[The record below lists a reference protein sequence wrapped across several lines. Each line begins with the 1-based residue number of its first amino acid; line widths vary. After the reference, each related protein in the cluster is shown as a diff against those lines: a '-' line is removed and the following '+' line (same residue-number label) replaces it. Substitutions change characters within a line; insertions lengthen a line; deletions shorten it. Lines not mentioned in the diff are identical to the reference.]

1 MFVRAVEV
9 PAGLLFGGGENGAG
23 GRDEALQDGASR
35 GVALGF
41 LQARMQEGDQLVHAV
56 TLLWPRYAA
65 SLLVAVVPI
74 VTSGRLAAAEEI
86 DALNVALRA
95 ADRAGGHDLASG
107 YFARLHEHVADVLQM
122 PAQLLDL
129 PEDVRG
135 LEPARAGALT
145 DAP

>member
-1 MFVRAVEV
+1 VIRVVEWPSVSDTTLVPMFVRAVEV
-9 PAGLLFGGGENGAG
+9 PAGLLFGG
-23 GRDEALQDGASR
+23 SR

-95 ADRAGGHDLASG
+95 ADRAAGHDLA
-107 YFARLHEHVADVLQM
+107 
-122 PAQLLDL
+122 
-129 PEDVRG
+129 
-135 LEPARAGALT
+135 AGWS
-145 DAP
+145 DFDFR